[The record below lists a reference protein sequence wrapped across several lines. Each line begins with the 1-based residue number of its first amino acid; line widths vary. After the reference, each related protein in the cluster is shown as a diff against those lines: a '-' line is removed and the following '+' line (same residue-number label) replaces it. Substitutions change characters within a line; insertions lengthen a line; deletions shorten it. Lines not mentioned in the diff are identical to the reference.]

1 MNISEK
7 KKIRYE
13 FLNKL
18 YEVTDGDSSSI
29 VNMWELGN
37 ELKIERKDIS
47 NIVDY
52 LKGEYLIEPMTLGGG
67 ISITHDGILEIEE
80 LHNSPD
86 VSTEHFPAINLIHV
100 ENMNN
105 SAIQQGNTN
114 STQNALF
121 EQAKSDDLQKLIEEI
136 ERIKNDLNLEKEDA
150 DELESEL
157 ATIKSQSKS
166 PKPKR
171 IIITESLKTIRNLVE
186 GVAGN
191 AIAPTILEM
200 INGLI

>member
-7 KKIRYE
+7 KKLRYD

-18 YEVTDGDSSSI
+18 YKVTDGDSSLI
-29 VNMWELGN
+29 VNMWELGKEIN
-37 ELKIERKDIS
+37 IERKDIS

-52 LKGEYLIEPMTLGGG
+52 LKGEYLIEPKTLGGG
-67 ISITHDGILEIEE
+67 ISITHEGILEIEE

-86 VSTEHFPAINLIHV
+86 VPTDHFPAINVIHV

-114 STQNALF
+114 STQNILF
-121 EQAKSDDLQKLIEEI
+121 EQAKFDDLQKLILEI
-136 ERIKNDLNLEKEDA
+136 DRIKNDLNLEKEDA
-150 DELESEL
+150 EELESEL

-166 PKPKR
+166 PKPKK
-171 IIITESLKTIRNLVE
+171 IIITESLKTIRNLIE
-186 GVAGN
+186 GVVGN
-191 AIAPTILEM
+191 AIAPTIIEM

>member
-13 FLNKL
+13 FLNKI
-18 YEVTDGDSSSI
+18 YEVTDGDSTLI
-29 VNMWELGN
+29 VNMWDIGKELN
-37 ELKIERKDIS
+37 VERKDIS
-47 NIVDY
+47 NVVDY
-52 LKGEYLIEPMTLGGG
+52 LRGEYLIKPMTIGGG

-86 VSTEHFPAINLIHV
+86 VPTVHFPAINVIHV

-114 STQNALF
+114 SAQNILF
-121 EQAKSDDLQKLIEEI
+121 EQAKSDDLQKLILEI
-136 ERIKNDLNLEKEDA
+136 ERIKKDLNLEKEDA

-157 ATIKSQSKS
+157 ATIKSQSIS
-166 PKPKR
+166 PKPKK
-171 IIITESLKTIRNLVE
+171 IIITESLRTIRNIVE
-186 GVAGN
+186 GIAGN
-191 AIAPTILEM
+191 AIAPTIIEM

>member
-7 KKIRYE
+7 KIIRYE

-18 YEVTDGDSSSI
+18 YEITDGDSSLI
-29 VNMWELGN
+29 VNMWELGKEIN
-37 ELKIERKDIS
+37 IERKDIS

-67 ISITHDGILEIEE
+67 ISITHEGILEIEE

-86 VSTEHFPAINLIHV
+86 VPTIHFPAINVIHV

-105 SAIQQGNTN
+105 SAIQQGNAN
-114 STQNALF
+114 SNQNILF
-121 EQAKSDDLQKLIEEI
+121 EQAKSDDLQKVILEI
-136 ERIKNDLNLEKEDA
+136 ERIKNNLNLENEDA
-150 DELESEL
+150 EELESEL

-166 PKPKR
+166 PKPKK
-171 IIITESLKTIRNLVE
+171 IIIAESLKTIRNLVE

-191 AIAPTILEM
+191 AIAPTLIEM

>member
-1 MNISEK
+1 MDIAQK
-7 KKIRYE
+7 KRVRYE

-18 YEVTDGDSSSI
+18 YDVTDGDTSLI
-29 VNMWELGN
+29 VNMWELGK
-37 ELKIERKDIS
+37 EIKIERKDIS

-67 ISITHDGILEIEE
+67 ISITHEGILEIEE

-86 VSTEHFPAINLIHV
+86 VPTVHFPAINVINI

-114 STQNALF
+114 STQNFLF
-121 EQAKSDDLQKLIEEI
+121 EQTKTDDLQKLILEI
-136 ERIKNDLNLEKEDA
+136 ERIKNDLNLGKEDA
-150 DELESEL
+150 NELESEL
-157 ATIKSQSKS
+157 ATINSQSKS
-166 PKPKR
+166 PKPKK
-171 IIITESLKTIRNLVE
+171 IIITESLKTIRNLFE

-191 AIAPTILEM
+191 VIAPSIIEM

>member
-1 MNISEK
+1 MDIAQK
-7 KKIRYE
+7 KKSRYE

-18 YEVTDGDSSSI
+18 YEVTDGDSSLI
-29 VNMWELGN
+29 VDMWELGKEIN
-37 ELKIERKDIS
+37 IERKDIS

-52 LKGEYLIEPMTLGGG
+52 LKEEYLIKPMTLGGG
-67 ISITHDGILEIEE
+67 ISITHEGILEIEE

-86 VSTEHFPAINLIHV
+86 VPTVHFPAINVINV

-114 STQNALF
+114 STQNILF
-121 EQAKSDDLQKLIEEI
+121 EQTKSDDLQKLILEI
-136 ERIKNDLNLEKEDA
+136 ERIKNDLNLRKEDIV
-150 DELESEL
+150 ELEAEL

-166 PKPKR
+166 PKPKK
-171 IIITESLKTIRNLVE
+171 IIITESLKTIRNLIE

-191 AIAPTILEM
+191 AITPIIIGM
-200 INGLI
+200 INRLI